1 MESLDDGYLMA
12 VAGALVW
19 TPRLLRAW
27 LDACRS
33 ARGVLAWIGD
43 HDAPPESVPALSVAA
58 LERVRS
64 IDDDAATRAIAAL
77 AASGARLLKDSDAD
91 YPSSLRDLPDPPPL
105 LYVRG
110 AISALGARPIAI
122 VGSRA
127 ATTYGRQV
135 ASSLASDLGAF
146 GACVVSGLARGIDAC
161 AHSAALAAG
170 APTVAVLGSGISTLY
185 PPYHALLAD
194 EIVAAGGAVV
204 TEFPPR
210 ETARAHHFPMRNR
223 IVAAFS
229 AATIVVEAGRRS
241 GALITAR
248 LADEIGRHVF
258 AIPGDV
264 TRPTSVGTNE
274 LIKDGVT
281 LVTGGADVASLL
293 GWDAL
298 FGRRDEMAR
307 EAAEASPND
316 PVLARLTPSGVDVDE
331 LAAQCGLELPALLAQ
346 LTLLEIQG
354 FAKRLPGGT
363 YAAVKRDR
371 TPNARHG

>member
-1 MESLDDGYLMA
+1 MDSHDDGYLMA

-27 LDACRS
+27 LDACGS
-33 ARGVLAWIGD
+33 AGAILAWIAD
-43 HDAPPESVPALSVAA
+43 HDIPPEGVPALSAAA
-58 LERVRS
+58 LERLRS
-64 IDDDAATRAIAAL
+64 IDSITAERAFDALI
-77 AASGARLLKDSDAD
+77 ASGARLLKDDDDD
-91 YPSSLRDLPDPPPL
+91 YPSRLCDLADAPPL
-105 LYVRG
+105 LYVKG
-110 AISALGARPIAI
+110 AIAALGPRPIAI

-135 ASSLASDLGAF
+135 ASSLASDLGGF
-146 GACVVSGLARGIDAC
+146 GACIVSGLARGVDSC

-170 APTVAVLGSGISTLY
+170 SPTVAVIGSGISALY
-185 PPYHALLAD
+185 PPYHTLLAD

-204 TEFPPR
+204 TEFPPL
-210 ETARAHHFPMRNR
+210 EAARAHHFPMRNR

-229 AATIVVEAGRRS
+229 VATIVVEAGRRS

-248 LADEIGRHVF
+248 LADELGRHVF

-281 LVTGGADVASLL
+281 LVTGGSDVASLL

-298 FGRRDEMAR
+298 FERNDVVADAR
-307 EAAEASPND
+307 EDASRD

-331 LAAQCGLELPALLAQ
+331 LAAQCGMELPALLAQ
-346 LTLLEIQG
+346 LTLLEIRG
-354 FAKRLPGGT
+354 LAKRLPGGT
-363 YAAVKRDR
+363 YAAVKTKR
-371 TPNARHG
+371 TPNARRG

>member
-1 MESLDDGYLMA
+1 MDSLADGYLMA

-27 LDACRS
+27 LDACGS
-33 ARGVLAWIGD
+33 ARDLLAWIGA
-43 HDAPPESVPALSVAA
+43 HDVPPEGVPALSVAA
-58 LERVRS
+58 LERLRS
-64 IDDDAATRAIAAL
+64 IDDLVAHRAADAL
-77 AASGARLLKDSDAD
+77 GASGARLLKDIDPD
-91 YPSSLRDLPDPPPL
+91 YPSSLRDLSDPPPI
-105 LYVRG
+105 LYVKG
-110 AISALGARPIAI
+110 AIGALGARPVAI

-135 ASSLASDLGAF
+135 ASSLAADLGAF
-146 GACVVSGLARGIDAC
+146 GACIVSGLARGIDAC

-170 APTVAVLGSGISTLY
+170 APTVAVIGSGTSALY

-194 EIVAAGGAVV
+194 EIIAAGGAVV
-204 TEFPPR
+204 TEFPPL
-210 ETARAHHFPMRNR
+210 EAARAHHFPMRNR

-229 AATIVVEAGRRS
+229 VATIVVEASRRS

-248 LADEIGRHVF
+248 LADELGRHVF

-264 TRPTSVGTNE
+264 TRPTSMGTNE

-298 FGRRDEMAR
+298 FGRDDMAVRTR
-307 EAAEASPND
+307 EEKLKD
-316 PVLARLTPSGVDVDE
+316 
-331 LAAQCGLELPALLAQ
+331 
-346 LTLLEIQG
+346 
-354 FAKRLPGGT
+354 
-363 YAAVKRDR
+363 
-371 TPNARHG
+371 